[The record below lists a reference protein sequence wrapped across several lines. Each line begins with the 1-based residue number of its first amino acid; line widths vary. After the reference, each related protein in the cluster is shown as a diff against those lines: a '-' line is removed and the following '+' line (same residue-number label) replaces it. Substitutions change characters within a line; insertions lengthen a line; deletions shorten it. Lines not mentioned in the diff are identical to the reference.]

1 MDIDLIVKNA
11 KIVTED
17 GVVEGSLAVNGETIA
32 AILPAD
38 TDVRAKEMVNAYG
51 MVLLPGALD
60 THPHFFEPG
69 PTYREDL
76 AHGTRAAASGGFT
89 TVLDMPNTCPPVR
102 DEHTFNMKYEAADK
116 NSLLDFALW
125 GSAMP
130 TNMDEIYRLHDL
142 GCIAFKA
149 FTIDVG
155 PDFDY
160 SGDFA
165 QLEAMRRISSFGG
178 IYGAHAENNDIV
190 KNCVALYR
198 KKSWTPEIHD
208 MAHPWYA
215 ELAAINTLLLF
226 AKITGCKL
234 HICHMSIPEG
244 AELVKKAR
252 MDGVDVTIET
262 CAHYLTLNTEL
273 VKDKGTFAM
282 INPPIRSE
290 ERMEKMW
297 SYVLDGTINYIGT
310 DHAPYLEEDKL
321 PADGDLW
328 KACAGAP
335 GIDIAIPLLLEEGV
349 KKRGMTLE
357 QFAAFTST
365 NAAKRFGLYPKKGH
379 IAPGA
384 DADFM
389 LVDMDCSWTYT
400 RANSFS
406 KTKVTR
412 FAYEGRHMECDVKST
427 YLRGRTIY
435 QDGKILQDPGYGKFL
450 RNESEI

>member
-1 MDIDLIVKNA
+1 MDINLLVKNA
-11 KIVTED
+11 LIVTEE
-17 GVVEGSLAVNGETIA
+17 GVKMGSLAVTGETIKT
-32 AILPAD
+32 ILPFD
-38 TDVRAKEMVNAYG
+38 TDVQADNVVNAQG
-51 MVLLPGALD
+51 MIMLPGALD

-76 AHGTRAAASGGFT
+76 EHGTRAAASGGFT
-89 TVLDMPNTCPPVR
+89 TILDMPNTCPPVH
-102 DEHTFNMKYEAADK
+102 DEHTFLAKYDAANK
-116 NSLLDFALW
+116 SSLLDFALW

-130 TNMDEIYRLHDL
+130 SNLNDIPRLHDL

-165 QLEAMRRISSFGG
+165 QLQAMHRIKTFNG

-190 KNCVALYR
+190 KNSVELYR
-198 KKSWTPEIHD
+198 NKPWTPELHD
-208 MAHPWYA
+208 AAHPWYA
-215 ELAAINTLLLF
+215 ELAAINSLLLF
-226 AKITGCKL
+226 AKITGCRL

-252 MDGVDVTIET
+252 MEGVDVTIET
-262 CAHYLTLNTEL
+262 CPHYLALNIES
-273 VKDKGTFAM
+273 VNDKGTFAM
-282 INPPIRSE
+282 INPPVRSK

-297 SYVLDGTINYIGT
+297 DYVLDGTINYLGT
-310 DHAPYLEEDKL
+310 DHAPYLEKDKL

-328 KACAGAP
+328 KANAGAP
-335 GIDIAIPLLLEEGV
+335 GIDIAIPLLLEKGV
-349 KKRGMTLE
+349 KNRGMTLE
-357 QFAAFTST
+357 QFSMFTST
-365 NAAKRFGLYPKKGH
+365 NAAKRFGLYPQKGH

-389 LVDMDCSWTYT
+389 LVDLDDPWIYT
-400 RANSFS
+400 RSNSFS

-412 FAYEGRHMECDVKST
+412 FAYEGRHMKCAVKAT
-427 YLRGRTIY
+427 YLRGRAIY
-435 QDGKILQDPGYGKFL
+435 QNGQILQNPGYGKFL
-450 RNESEI
+450 KQF